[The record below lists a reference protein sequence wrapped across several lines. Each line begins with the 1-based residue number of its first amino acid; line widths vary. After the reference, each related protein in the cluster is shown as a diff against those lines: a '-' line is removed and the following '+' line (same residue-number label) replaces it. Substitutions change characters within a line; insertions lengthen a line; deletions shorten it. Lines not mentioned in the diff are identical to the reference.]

1 MFEQLRV
8 LSMTIAF
15 VIYSESW
22 QFLGLEESKAG
33 DLRGYCCSGSYL
45 ISVLPSLST
54 FLFQYTP
61 TRVVKD
67 TLGPPPTLWQVLS
80 WSSVLLFHLVSNI
93 SHNFP
98 RLCSLRITDTP
109 AASRVEFI
117 LLHWCFKLLL
127 SLLVNIWGS
136 KKVIINSGPFLVD
149 SRKLSK
155 LRRNSW
161 S

>member
-1 MFEQLRV
+1 MFEQLRA

-54 FLFQYTP
+54 FLFPYTP

-67 TLGPPPTLWQVLS
+67 ILGPLPPSGRYYLEAPFFYFIWCPIHFTAFLD
-80 WSSVLLFHLVSNI
+80 
-93 SHNFP
+93 
-98 RLCSLRITDTP
+98 CSLRITDTP
-109 AASRVEFI
+109 AASRVEFM

-127 SLLVNIWGS
+127 SLLLNIWGS
-136 KKVIINSGPFLVD
+136 KKVIINSVPFLVD